1 MAAADDFLRMLSSA
15 HRGGQGLLQWG
26 QTHGPANELN
36 KLLAKLDRKVVHT
49 PTLPV
54 GHRPAVPDVL
64 WTEDQ
69 VLHLRNA
76 LNHAADRR
84 QWNSG
89 DFARAKSY
97 R

>member
-15 HRGGQGLLQWG
+15 QRGGQGALQWAG
-26 QTHGPANELN
+26 THGPAGELN
-36 KLLAKLDRKVVHT
+36 KLLARLDRVKPNV

-64 WTEDQ
+64 WTTNQ
-69 VLHLRNA
+69 WLRDA
-76 LNHAADRR
+76 LNHKADRR

-89 DFARAKSY
+89 DFARARHY